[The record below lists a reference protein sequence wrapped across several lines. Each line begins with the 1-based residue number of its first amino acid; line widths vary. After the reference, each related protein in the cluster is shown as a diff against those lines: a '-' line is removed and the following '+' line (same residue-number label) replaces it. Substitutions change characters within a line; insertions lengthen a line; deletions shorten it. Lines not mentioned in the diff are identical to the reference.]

1 MGGGEASKRK
11 ESGKGEDQVEDNPA
25 SEGGWKH
32 PMLLRNLLG
41 ESTTEQDQEG
51 EE

>member
-32 PMLLRNLLG
+32 QMLLRDFLVEG
-41 ESTTEQDQEG
+41 ATEADQEG
-51 EE
+51 